1 MQIATKAYNVEHTRN
16 TNSYTLYLQPPNSV
30 YMNELYESI
39 TKTNIL
45 SYAFHNEVDNEVE
58 DEKAEAEDEEDNK
71 IDNTD
76 QDQDQDQESI
86 SFTAESVKSLSTF
99 LKKGKLTNQ
108 ETIKMIH
115 DLSKQIA
122 YLETKLLAFYGY
134 NLDDILIINNDT
146 FFIASTK
153 NLTRIEAKNNS
164 IYFYKPIIK
173 PYFSNP
179 ELNELTKLPAKID
192 YRSSYYSLGA
202 LILFCSTNIYIF
214 SELKETDTI
223 LSPIHY
229 TKLYWFLKRCFHED
243 CKQRVLLF
251 I

>member
-1 MQIATKAYNVEHTRN
+1 MITKTGTYKIVHIPK
-16 TNSYTLYLQPPNSV
+16 TNSYLLQGSS
-30 YMNELYESI
+30 YEIYESI
-39 TKTNIL
+39 TQTNIL
-45 SYAFHNEVDNEVE
+45 SYAFLSEADNEV
-58 DEKAEAEDEEDNK
+58 KSEADNEEE
-71 IDNTD
+71 
-76 QDQDQDQESI
+76 DQESI
-86 SFTAESVKSLSTF
+86 SFTAESVKPLSVF

-108 ETIKMIH
+108 ETTKMIH

-122 YLETKLLAFYGY
+122 YLETKMQQTFYGY
-134 NLDDILIINNDT
+134 NLDDILVINDDT

-153 NLTRIEAKNNS
+153 NLARIETKNNS

-173 PYFSNP
+173 PYFSSP
-179 ELNELTKLPAKID
+179 ELNELTKLPATID

-214 SELKETDTI
+214 SELKEIDTI
-223 LSPIHY
+223 LSPIYY

-243 CKQRVLLF
+243 CKKRILLF

>member
-1 MQIATKAYNVEHTRN
+1 MQISTKAYKVIKPAN
-16 TNSYTLYLQPPNSV
+16 TNSYTLYLQEQNSV

-39 TKTNIL
+39 TQTNIL
-45 SYAFHNEVDNEVE
+45 SHAFYN
-58 DEKAEAEDEEDNK
+58 EEDNEE
-71 IDNTD
+71 DNDEET
-76 QDQDQDQESI
+76 QESI
-86 SFTAESVKSLSTF
+86 SFTAESVKPLSTF

-108 ETIKMIH
+108 ETTKMIH

-122 YLETKLLAFYGY
+122 YLETKMQQTFYGY
-134 NLDDILIINNDT
+134 NLDDILVINEDI

-214 SELKETDTI
+214 SELKETDII
-223 LSPIHY
+223 LSPIYY

-243 CKQRVLLF
+243 CKQRILLF